1 MAIQFLAGI
10 QVDGHITL
18 INQGTFKNARIQ
30 NETADPT
37 GASLLGDGQIYYNSS
52 TDKMRLRANGAWV
65 DFTTGSDS
73 NTTYELFGVGGAN
86 GTAGIQL
93 IDNDGVADNVIIQ
106 GNGTASASLTVTR
119 SSNTL
124 TVTTNAT
131 NNVGTVTS
139 LTGGTGITITG
150 SPSTTPTVNI
160 DTVGTDNAIEVL
172 TAADPVGTD
181 YVWFSD
187 VSDSNTLRKSLISN
201 MPGFGKDGTVTSI
214 GTGAGLTGGTIVS
227 SGTLAVDYAGT
238 DNVVLAAADGTS
250 VTLAGTDKV
259 IFSDASDSNAKFANL
274 SQVATYINAGAGSVT
289 SVGVSGGST
298 GMSFNNSPITSSGT
312 MTMSG
317 TLDVDNGGTGLT
329 SYTAGD
335 LLYASGTSTLAKIAI
350 GSTGKVLKVDSNGLP
365 AWATDTNTGLTSV
378 GITET
383 GNALTITNS
392 PLIAD
397 GNINI
402 AGAGTASQ
410 VILGNLTLA
419 TLPVDGVTSV
429 GSGLGLT
436 GGTITSTGSL
446 AVDYSA
452 TGIIGDAGGMSGF
465 AEADDLILIG
475 DDSAAGAVKKAAL
488 VDIPLDVLGVPN
500 NNVALGNNKITGLAT
515 GTAGTDA
522 VNLAQMQSAVAG
534 VGVFQGGYNASTN
547 NPALTGG
554 SNVALT
560 QGDFYVVTQDGTF
573 FTESLEVG
581 DLIFA
586 NADIAASSTPSL
598 SDYTVVIQDQNI
610 AGVGATDGATEKGV
624 AGFSNA
630 SFAGTV
636 NGFITI
642 KAGGISDA
650 QLASTFNKI
659 IGTDSDIDTSGV
671 DVIDTL
677 TMTDG
682 VITAHSTRTLPDST
696 YGARG
701 VAETATQAEVDAGTA
716 GQQLFVS
723 PATLKV
729 HLEKRTYV
737 ASGPATATS
746 SFTVTAGTHGLGT
759 GPFIT
764 QVYNAGGFEVKV
776 QTEYNTTS
784 GNVDFSW
791 TNNITANSLKFII
804 MKVV

>member
-30 NETADPT
+30 NETSDPT
-37 GASLLGDGQIYYNSS
+37 GAGLLGDGQIYYNSS

-65 DFTTGSDS
+65 DFTTGSDA
-73 NTTYELFGVGGAN
+73 NTTYDLSGVGSTN
-86 GTAGIQL
+86 GTAGVRL
-93 IDNDGVADNVIIQ
+93 AGSDGTNDDVLVVGSGTVA
-106 GNGTASASLTVTR
+106 VTR
-119 SSNTL
+119 SGNTL
-124 TVTTNAT
+124 TVTGTDSA
-131 NNVGTVTS
+131 VGTVTS
-139 LTGGTGITITG
+139 VSGGTGITITG
-150 SPSTTPTVNI
+150 SATVTPTVNI

-172 TAADPVGTD
+172 VAADPVGAD

-187 VSDSNTLRKSLISN
+187 VSSSNTLRKSLISN
-201 MPGFGKDGTVTSI
+201 MPGFGKDGTVTSV
-214 GTGAGLTGGTIVS
+214 GSGAGLTGGTITS
-227 SGTLAVDYAGT
+227 SGSLAVDYAGT
-238 DNVVLAAADGTS
+238 DNVVLAAADGSS
-250 VTLAGTDKV
+250 VTLAATDKV
-259 IFSDASDSNAKFANL
+259 LFSDVTDNNAKFANL

-298 GMSFNNSPITSSGT
+298 GMSFSNSPVTSSGT

-329 SYTAGD
+329 AYTTGD
-335 LLYASGTSTLAKIAI
+335 ILYASGTSTLAKLGI
-350 GSTGKVLKVDSNGLP
+350 GSSGQVLKVSAGGIVE
-365 AWATDTNTGLTSV
+365 WANDTNTGLTSV

-383 GNALTITNS
+383 GNALTISNT
-392 PLIAD
+392 PLTSN

-429 GSGLGLT
+429 GSGAGLT

-446 AVDYSA
+446 AIDYSA
-452 TGIIGDAGGMSGF
+452 TGIINDAAGMSGS
-465 AEADDLILIG
+465 AESDDEILIG
-475 DDSAAGAVKKAAL
+475 DDSASGDVKKTAL
-488 VDIPLDVLGVPN
+488 VDIPLNVLGVPN
-500 NNVALGNNKITGLAT
+500 GNLALGSNKITGLAT

-547 NPALTGG
+547 SPALTGG
-554 SNVALT
+554 SNVPLT
-560 QGDFYVVTQDGTF
+560 QGDFYVVTTDGTF

-624 AGFSNA
+624 AGFSSA
-630 SFAGTV
+630 SFAGTA

-659 IGTDSDIDTSGV
+659 IGTDSDINTSGV
-671 DVIDTL
+671 VVIDQL
-677 TMTDG
+677 NMTDG
-682 VITAHSTRTLPDST
+682 VIQSHSTRTLPDST

-701 VAETATQAEVDAGTA
+701 VAETATQTEVDAGTA

-723 PATLKV
+723 PATLKA

-746 SFTVTAGTHGLGT
+746 SFSVAAGTHGLGT

-764 QVYNAGGFEVKV
+764 QVYNAGGYEVKV

-784 GNVDFSW
+784 GTVDFSW
-791 TNNITANSLKFII
+791 TNNVTANSLKFII

>member
-30 NETADPT
+30 NETSDPT
-37 GASLLGDGQIYYNSS
+37 GAGLLGDGQIYYNSS

-65 DFTTGSDS
+65 DFTTGSDA
-73 NTTYELFGVGGAN
+73 NTTYDLSGVGSTN
-86 GTAGIQL
+86 GTAGVRL
-93 IDNDGVADNVIIQ
+93 AGSDGTNDDVLVVGSGTVA
-106 GNGTASASLTVTR
+106 VTR
-119 SSNTL
+119 SGNTL
-124 TVTTNAT
+124 TVTGTDSA
-131 NNVGTVTS
+131 VGTVTS
-139 LTGGTGITITG
+139 VSGGTGITITG
-150 SPSTTPTVNI
+150 SATVTPTVNI

-172 TAADPVGTD
+172 VAADPVGAD

-187 VSDSNTLRKSLISN
+187 VSSSNTLRKSLISN
-201 MPGFGKDGTVTSI
+201 MPGFGKDGTVTSV
-214 GTGAGLTGGTIVS
+214 GSGAGLTGGTITS
-227 SGTLAVDYAGT
+227 SGSLAVDYAGT
-238 DNVVLAAADGTS
+238 DNVVLAAGNGAS
-250 VTLAGTDKV
+250 VTLTATDKV
-259 IFSDASDSNAKFANL
+259 IFSDASDNNAKYANL

-298 GMSFNNSPITSSGT
+298 GMSFSNSPITSSGT

-329 SYTAGD
+329 AYTTGD
-335 LLYASGTSTLAKIAI
+335 ILYASGTSTLAKLGI
-350 GSTGKVLKVDSNGLP
+350 GSSGQVLKVSAGGIVE
-365 AWATDTNTGLTSV
+365 WANDTNTGLTSV

-383 GNALTITNS
+383 GNALTISNT
-392 PLIAD
+392 PLTSN

-429 GSGLGLT
+429 GSGAGLT

-446 AVDYSA
+446 AIDYSA
-452 TGIIGDAGGMSGF
+452 TGIINDAAGMSGS
-465 AEADDLILIG
+465 AESDDEILIG
-475 DDSAAGAVKKAAL
+475 DDSASGDVKKTAL
-488 VDIPLDVLGVPN
+488 VDIPLNVLGVPN
-500 NNVALGNNKITGLAT
+500 GNLALGSNKITGLAT

-547 NPALTGG
+547 SPALTGG
-554 SNVALT
+554 SNVPLT
-560 QGDFYVVTQDGTF
+560 QGDFYVVTTDGTF

-624 AGFSNA
+624 AGFSSA
-630 SFAGTV
+630 SFAGTA

-659 IGTDSDIDTSGV
+659 IGTDSDINTSGV
-671 DVIDTL
+671 VVIDQL
-677 TMTDG
+677 NMTDG
-682 VITAHSTRTLPDST
+682 VIQSHSTRTLPDST

-701 VAETATQAEVDAGTA
+701 VAETATQTEVDAGTA

-723 PATLKV
+723 PATLKA

-746 SFTVTAGTHGLGT
+746 SFSVAAGTHGLGT

-764 QVYNAGGFEVKV
+764 QVYNAGGYEVKV

-784 GNVDFSW
+784 GTVDFSW

>member
-30 NETADPT
+30 NETSDPT
-37 GASLLGDGQIYYNSS
+37 GAGLLGDGQIYYNSS

-65 DFTTGSDS
+65 DFTTGSDA
-73 NTTYELFGVGGAN
+73 NTTYDLSGVGSTN
-86 GTAGIQL
+86 GTAGVRL
-93 IDNDGVADNVIIQ
+93 AGSDGTNDDVLVVGSGTVA
-106 GNGTASASLTVTR
+106 VTR
-119 SSNTL
+119 SGNTL
-124 TVTTNAT
+124 TVTGTDSA
-131 NNVGTVTS
+131 VGTVTS
-139 LTGGTGITITG
+139 VSGGTGITITG
-150 SPSTTPTVNI
+150 SATVTPTVNI

-172 TAADPVGTD
+172 VAADPVGAD

-187 VSDSNTLRKSLISN
+187 VSSSNTLRKSLISN
-201 MPGFGKDGTVTSI
+201 MPGFGKDGTVTSV
-214 GTGAGLTGGTIVS
+214 GSGAGLTGGTITS
-227 SGTLAVDYAGT
+227 SGSLAVDYAGT
-238 DNVVLAAADGTS
+238 DNVVLAAGNGAS
-250 VTLAGTDKV
+250 VTLTATDKV
-259 IFSDASDSNAKFANL
+259 IFSDASDNNAKYANL

-298 GMSFNNSPITSSGT
+298 GMSFSNSPITSSGT

-329 SYTAGD
+329 AYTTGD
-335 LLYASGTSTLAKIAI
+335 ILYASGTSTLAKLGI
-350 GSTGKVLKVDSNGLP
+350 GSSGQVLKVSAGGIVE
-365 AWATDTNTGLTSV
+365 WANDTNTGLTSV

-383 GNALTITNS
+383 GNALTISNT
-392 PLIAD
+392 PLTSN

-429 GSGLGLT
+429 GSGAGLT

-446 AVDYSA
+446 AIDYSA
-452 TGIIGDAGGMSGF
+452 TGIINDAAGMSGS
-465 AEADDLILIG
+465 AESDDEILIG
-475 DDSAAGAVKKAAL
+475 DDSASGDVKKTAL
-488 VDIPLDVLGVPN
+488 VDIPLNVLGVPN
-500 NNVALGNNKITGLAT
+500 GNLALGSNKITGLAT

-547 NPALTGG
+547 SPALTGG
-554 SNVALT
+554 SNVPLT
-560 QGDFYVVTQDGTF
+560 QGDFYVVTTDGTF

-624 AGFSNA
+624 AGFSSA
-630 SFAGTV
+630 SFAGTA

-659 IGTDSDIDTSGV
+659 IGTDSDINTSGV
-671 DVIDTL
+671 VVIDQL
-677 TMTDG
+677 NMTDG
-682 VITAHSTRTLPDST
+682 VIQSHSTRTLPDAT

-701 VAETATQAEVDAGTA
+701 VAETATQTEVDAGTA

-723 PATLKV
+723 PATLKA

-746 SFTVTAGTHGLGT
+746 SFSVAAGTHGLGT

-764 QVYNAGGFEVKV
+764 QVYNAGGYEVKV

-784 GNVDFSW
+784 GTVDFSW

>member
-1 MAIQFLAGI
+1 
-10 QVDGHITL
+10 
-18 INQGTFKNARIQ
+18 
-30 NETADPT
+30 
-37 GASLLGDGQIYYNSS
+37 
-52 TDKMRLRANGAWV
+52 
-65 DFTTGSDS
+65 
-73 NTTYELFGVGGAN
+73 
-86 GTAGIQL
+86 
-93 IDNDGVADNVIIQ
+93 
-106 GNGTASASLTVTR
+106 
-119 SSNTL
+119 
-124 TVTTNAT
+124 
-131 NNVGTVTS
+131 
-139 LTGGTGITITG
+139 
-150 SPSTTPTVNI
+150 
-160 DTVGTDNAIEVL
+160 
-172 TAADPVGTD
+172 
-181 YVWFSD
+181 
-187 VSDSNTLRKSLISN
+187 
-201 MPGFGKDGTVTSI
+201 MPGFGKDGTVTSV
-214 GTGAGLTGGTIVS
+214 GSGAGLTGGTITS
-227 SGTLAVDYAGT
+227 SGSLAVDYAGT
-238 DNVVLAAADGTS
+238 DNVVLAAADGSS
-250 VTLAGTDKV
+250 VTLAATDKV
-259 IFSDASDSNAKFANL
+259 LFSDVTDNNAKFANL

-298 GMSFNNSPITSSGT
+298 GMSFSNSPITSSGT

-329 SYTAGD
+329 AYTTGD
-335 LLYASGTSTLAKIAI
+335 ILYASGTSTLAKLGI
-350 GSTGKVLKVDSNGLP
+350 GSSGQVLKVSAGGIVE
-365 AWATDTNTGLTSV
+365 WANDTNTGLTSV

-383 GNALTITNS
+383 GNALTISNT
-392 PLIAD
+392 PLTSN

-429 GSGLGLT
+429 GSGAGLT

-446 AVDYSA
+446 AIDYSA
-452 TGIIGDAGGMSGF
+452 TGIINDAAGMSGS
-465 AEADDLILIG
+465 AESDDEILIG
-475 DDSAAGAVKKAAL
+475 DDSASGDVKKTAL
-488 VDIPLDVLGVPN
+488 VDIPLNVLGVPN
-500 NNVALGNNKITGLAT
+500 GNLALGSNKITGLAT

-547 NPALTGG
+547 SPALTGG
-554 SNVALT
+554 SNVPLT
-560 QGDFYVVTQDGTF
+560 QGDFYVVTTDGTF

-624 AGFSNA
+624 AGFSSA
-630 SFAGTV
+630 SFAGTA

-659 IGTDSDIDTSGV
+659 IGTDSDINTSGV
-671 DVIDTL
+671 VVIDQL
-677 TMTDG
+677 NMTDG
-682 VITAHSTRTLPDST
+682 VIQSHSTRTLPDAT

-701 VAETATQAEVDAGTA
+701 VAETATQTEVDAGTA

-723 PATLKV
+723 PATLKA

-746 SFTVTAGTHGLGT
+746 SFSVAAGTHGLGT

-764 QVYNAGGFEVKV
+764 QVYNAGGYEVKV

-784 GNVDFSW
+784 GTVDFSW
-791 TNNITANSLKFII
+791 TNNVTANSLKFII

>member
-30 NETADPT
+30 NETSDPT
-37 GASLLGDGQIYYNSS
+37 GAALLGDGQIYYNSS

-73 NTTYELFGVGGAN
+73 NTTYDFSVPAATTTLRLAGSD
-86 GTAGIQL
+86 GTNDDVTIAGSGL
-93 IDNDGVADNVIIQ
+93 ISV
-106 GNGTASASLTVTR
+106 TRASATQLTISTTAT
-119 SSNTL
+119 SNI
-124 TVTTNAT
+124 
-131 NNVGTVTS
+131 GTVTLVS
-139 LTGGTGITITG
+139 GGTGITITG
-150 SPSTTPTVNI
+150 TASVTPTVNI

-172 TAADPVGTD
+172 TAADPVGSD

-201 MPGFGKDGTVTSI
+201 MPGFGKDGTVTSV
-214 GTGAGLTGGTIVS
+214 GSGAGLTGGTIVS
-227 SGTLAVDYAGT
+227 SGSLAVDYAGA
-238 DNVVLAAADGTS
+238 DNIVLAAGSGTS

-259 IFSDASDSNAKFANL
+259 LFSDDTDSNAKFANL

-298 GMSFNNSPITSSGT
+298 GFSFSNSPITSSGT

-335 LLYASGTSTLAKIAI
+335 ILYATGTSTLAKLAI
-350 GSTGKVLKVDSNGLP
+350 GAAGKVLKVDGNGLP
-365 AWATDTNTGLTSV
+365 SWATDSNAGGTVTSI

-383 GNALTITNS
+383 GNALTITNTPITTS
-392 PLIAD
+392 

-410 VILGNLTLA
+410 VILGNLTLG

-429 GSGLGLT
+429 GSGAGLT

-452 TGIIGDAGGMSGF
+452 TGIINDATGMSGT
-465 AEADDLILIG
+465 AESDDEILIG
-475 DDSAAGAVKKAAL
+475 DDSASGAVRKAAL
-488 VDIPLDVLGVPN
+488 VDIPFNVLGTPN
-500 NNVALGNNKITGLAT
+500 AAVNFGSNKITSLAT
-515 GTAGTDA
+515 GTASTDA
-522 VNLAQMQSAVAG
+522 VNLGQLQSAVAG

-547 NPALTGG
+547 SPALTGG

-560 QGDFYVVTQDGTF
+560 QGDFFVVTTDGTF

-586 NADIAASSTPSL
+586 NSDISASSTPSL

-624 AGFSNA
+624 AGFSSA
-630 SFAGTV
+630 SFAGTA

-659 IGTDSDIDTSGV
+659 IGTDSDINTSGV
-671 DVIDTL
+671 VVIDQL
-677 TMTDG
+677 NMTDG
-682 VITAHSTRTLPDST
+682 VIQSHSTRTLPDST

-701 VAETATQAEVDAGTA
+701 VAETATQTEVDAGTA

-729 HLEKRTYV
+729 HLEKRSYV
-737 ASGPATATS
+737 ASGPATQTS
-746 SFTVTAGTHGLGT
+746 SFSVLASTHGLGT
-759 GPFIT
+759 GPFVT
-764 QVYNAGGFEVKV
+764 QVYNAGGYEVKV
-776 QTEYNTTS
+776 QTEYNTTN

>member
-30 NETADPT
+30 NETSDPT
-37 GASLLGDGQIYYNSS
+37 GAGLLGDGQIYYNSS

-65 DFTTGSDS
+65 DFTTGSDA
-73 NTTYELFGVGGAN
+73 NTTYDLSGVGSTN
-86 GTAGIQL
+86 GTAGVRL
-93 IDNDGVADNVIIQ
+93 AGSDGTNDDVLVVGSGTVA
-106 GNGTASASLTVTR
+106 VTR
-119 SSNTL
+119 SGNTL
-124 TVTTNAT
+124 TVTGTDSA
-131 NNVGTVTS
+131 VGTVTS
-139 LTGGTGITITG
+139 VSGGTGITITG
-150 SPSTTPTVNI
+150 SATVTPTVNI

-172 TAADPVGTD
+172 VAADPVGAD

-187 VSDSNTLRKSLISN
+187 VSSSNTLRKSLISN
-201 MPGFGKDGTVTSI
+201 MPGFGKDGTVTSV
-214 GTGAGLTGGTIVS
+214 GSGAGLTGGTITS
-227 SGTLAVDYAGT
+227 SGSLAVDYAGT
-238 DNVVLAAADGTS
+238 DNVVLAAGNGAS
-250 VTLAGTDKV
+250 VTLTATDKV
-259 IFSDASDSNAKFANL
+259 IFSDASDNNAKYANL

-298 GMSFNNSPITSSGT
+298 GMSFSNSPITSSGT

-329 SYTAGD
+329 AYTTGD
-335 LLYASGTSTLAKIAI
+335 ILYASGTSTLAKLGI
-350 GSTGKVLKVDSNGLP
+350 GSSGQVLKVSAGGIVE
-365 AWATDTNTGLTSV
+365 WANDTNTGLTSV

-383 GNALTITNS
+383 GNALTISNT
-392 PLIAD
+392 PLTSN

-429 GSGLGLT
+429 GSGAGLT

-446 AVDYSA
+446 AIDYSA
-452 TGIIGDAGGMSGF
+452 TGIINDAAGMSGS
-465 AEADDLILIG
+465 AESDDEILIG
-475 DDSAAGAVKKAAL
+475 DDSASGDVKKTAL
-488 VDIPLDVLGVPN
+488 VDIPLNVLGVPN
-500 NNVALGNNKITGLAT
+500 GNLALGSNKITGLAT

-547 NPALTGG
+547 SPALTGG
-554 SNVALT
+554 SNVPLT
-560 QGDFYVVTQDGTF
+560 QGDFYVVTTDGTF

-624 AGFSNA
+624 AGFSSA
-630 SFAGTV
+630 SFAGTA

-659 IGTDSDIDTSGV
+659 IGTDSDINTSGV
-671 DVIDTL
+671 VVIDQL
-677 TMTDG
+677 NMTDG
-682 VITAHSTRTLPDST
+682 VIQSHSTRTLPDST

-701 VAETATQAEVDAGTA
+701 VAETATQTEVDAGTA

-723 PATLKV
+723 PATLKA
-729 HLEKRTYV
+729 HIEKRTYV

-746 SFTVTAGTHGLGT
+746 SFSVAAGTHGLGT

-764 QVYNAGGFEVKV
+764 QVYNAGGYEVKV

-784 GNVDFSW
+784 GTVDFSW

>member
-30 NETADPT
+30 NETSDPT
-37 GASLLGDGQIYYNSS
+37 GAGLLGDGQIYYNSS

-65 DFTTGSDS
+65 DFTTGSDA
-73 NTTYELFGVGGAN
+73 NTTYDLSGVGSTN
-86 GTAGIQL
+86 GTAGVRL
-93 IDNDGVADNVIIQ
+93 AGSDGTNDDVLVVGSGTVA
-106 GNGTASASLTVTR
+106 VTR
-119 SSNTL
+119 SGNTL
-124 TVTTNAT
+124 TVTGTDSA
-131 NNVGTVTS
+131 VGTVTS
-139 LTGGTGITITG
+139 VSGGTGITITG
-150 SPSTTPTVNI
+150 SATVTPTVNI

-172 TAADPVGTD
+172 VAADPVGAD

-187 VSDSNTLRKSLISN
+187 VSSSNTLRKSLISN
-201 MPGFGKDGTVTSI
+201 MPGFGKDGTVTSV
-214 GTGAGLTGGTIVS
+214 GSGAGLTGGTITS
-227 SGTLAVDYAGT
+227 SGSLAVDYAGT
-238 DNVVLAAADGTS
+238 DNVVLAAGNGAS
-250 VTLAGTDKV
+250 VTLTATDKV
-259 IFSDASDSNAKFANL
+259 IFSDASDNNAKYANL

-298 GMSFNNSPITSSGT
+298 GMSFSNSPITSSGT

-329 SYTAGD
+329 AYTTGD
-335 LLYASGTSTLAKIAI
+335 ILYASGTSTLAKLGI
-350 GSTGKVLKVDSNGLP
+350 GSSGQVLKVSAGGIVE
-365 AWATDTNTGLTSV
+365 WANDTNTGLTSV

-383 GNALTITNS
+383 GNALTISNT
-392 PLIAD
+392 PLTSN

-429 GSGLGLT
+429 GSGAGLT

-446 AVDYSA
+446 AIDYSA
-452 TGIIGDAGGMSGF
+452 TGIINDAAGMSGS
-465 AEADDLILIG
+465 AESDDEILIG
-475 DDSAAGAVKKAAL
+475 DDSASGDVKKTAL
-488 VDIPLDVLGVPN
+488 VDIPLNVLGVPN
-500 NNVALGNNKITGLAT
+500 GNLALGSNKITGLAT

-547 NPALTGG
+547 SPALTGG
-554 SNVALT
+554 SNVPLT
-560 QGDFYVVTQDGTF
+560 QGDFYVVTTDGTF

-624 AGFSNA
+624 AGFSSA
-630 SFAGTV
+630 SFAGTA

-659 IGTDSDIDTSGV
+659 IGTDSDINTSGV
-671 DVIDTL
+671 VVIDQL
-677 TMTDG
+677 NMTDG
-682 VITAHSTRTLPDST
+682 VIQSHSTRTLPDST

-701 VAETATQAEVDAGTA
+701 VAETATQTEVDAGTA

-723 PATLKV
+723 PATLKA

-746 SFTVTAGTHGLGT
+746 SFSVAAGTHGLGT

-764 QVYNAGGFEVKV
+764 QVYNAGGYEVKV

-784 GNVDFSW
+784 GTVDFSW
-791 TNNITANSLKFII
+791 TNNVTANSLKFII